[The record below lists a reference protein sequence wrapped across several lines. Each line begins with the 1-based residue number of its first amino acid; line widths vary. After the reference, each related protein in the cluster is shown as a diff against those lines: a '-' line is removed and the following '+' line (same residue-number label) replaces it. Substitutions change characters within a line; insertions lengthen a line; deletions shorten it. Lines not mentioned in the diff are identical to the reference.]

1 MDPVETLY
9 IMEKNAILA
18 AVLSMAILI
27 GWQYIVVKPMENEQ
41 AQKQKVAKARAAA
54 QNKGRSSAA
63 STPLK
68 TAGFRLRRAGRAR
81 RSLPRPRRPPRG
93 DAFG

>member
-1 MDPVETLY
+1 MDPVEILY

-41 AQKQKVAKARAAA
+41 VQKQKVAKARAAA

-63 STPLK
+63 SAPLK
-68 TAGFRLRRAGRAR
+68 RRLPASSRRALPPL
-81 RSLPRPRRPPRG
+81 LPRPRRPPRG
-93 DAFG
+93 DSFG